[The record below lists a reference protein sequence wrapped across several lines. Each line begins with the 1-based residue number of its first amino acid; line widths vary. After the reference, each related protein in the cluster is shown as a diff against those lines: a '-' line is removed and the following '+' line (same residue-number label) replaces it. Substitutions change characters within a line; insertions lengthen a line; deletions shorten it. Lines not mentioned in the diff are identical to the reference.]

1 MHNWLLAEITGNK
14 QIEKTNNHS
23 DMLRIFQEFFFP
35 GKNCQKM
42 ETNFDIFNFVVSSWR
57 HSRDVSGDIS
67 GKTNYAP
74 KLLHCLIAEFLVNF
88 YLFFKEFE
96 EGICLDKC
104 CVLWGHFI
112 FISVS
117 TTGKIFSIS
126 IKLDYVLCSLL

>member
-1 MHNWLLAEITGNK
+1 MYL
-14 QIEKTNNHS
+14 
-23 DMLRIFQEFFFP
+23 
-35 GKNCQKM
+35 
-42 ETNFDIFNFVVSSWR
+42 VVSQKDKKICKNFNSVDSPSQL
-57 HSRDVSGDIS
+57 SRSRSCDIS

-117 TTGKIFSIS
+117 TTGKIFFNLNQIR
-126 IKLDYVLCSLL
+126 LCSLFSFVKKKKYMFAQFIRAAAFCFLL